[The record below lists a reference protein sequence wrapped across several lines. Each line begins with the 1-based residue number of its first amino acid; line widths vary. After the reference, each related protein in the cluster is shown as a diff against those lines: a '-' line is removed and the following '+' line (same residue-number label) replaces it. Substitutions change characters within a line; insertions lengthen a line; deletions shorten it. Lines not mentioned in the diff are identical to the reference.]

1 MQIARAAPAFR
12 HRPGIAHCLTVSQSK
27 WLQEPKMKQ
36 FVPMTDDMLYRS
48 DCPPGPF
55 VPYRFDLNCYHGLR
69 EADPQSD
76 RVAEVIALPANGE
89 TSALRPV

>member
-1 MQIARAAPAFR
+1 MQIARAAPVFR

-27 WLQEPKMKQ
+27 WLQELKMKQ

-48 DCPPGPF
+48 DGPPGPF

-69 EADPQSD
+69 EEDLHSD
-76 RVAEVIALPANGE
+76 HAAEDFALLANVE
-89 TSALRPV
+89 TSMPRPV